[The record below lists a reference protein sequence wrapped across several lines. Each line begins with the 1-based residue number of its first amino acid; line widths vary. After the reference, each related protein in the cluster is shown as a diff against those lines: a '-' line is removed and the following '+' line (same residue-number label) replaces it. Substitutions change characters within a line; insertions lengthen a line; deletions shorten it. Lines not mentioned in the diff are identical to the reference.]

1 MTGTSS
7 TPLESGVDRPRLT
20 IVSLYFH
27 PEPTGSAPQLAMFAR
42 WAVQQGIDVRVITT
56 RPHYPAR
63 KVFEGYHD
71 GSNDR
76 EIWEGVGIIRLKSP
90 IHPGD
95 GIFGRLVTEI
105 GFAITLAGFLW
116 RHDGRND
123 TCLSLCPSLF
133 VPLVAGIGRPIHHAA
148 LVHDLPSG
156 LAGSMG
162 LGGRMAKII
171 RRLERWSLGQ
181 ADTLVTLSDAMEQNL
196 KRLGLSQP
204 VRVIPPMVDTLALAP
219 MPEPNGPK
227 TLLYSGALGFKQGFG
242 QLLDLAQHLQ
252 ELDPSIRLVLRGEG
266 GQEDR
271 LRDQIKHRGLEQI
284 AIKPLGPVDGLSDM
298 LAEGHIHLLPQ
309 QPGGASA
316 ALPSKLFA
324 SMAVG
329 RPVVATAD
337 PGTPVADWIEQSGC
351 GIAVAPGDR
360 AALAQAVVALTRD
373 PERRKAMGRA
383 GRQAAERYVSV
394 DRIGRELLDTLD
406 VALPVNEN
414 PEERA

>member
-20 IVSLYFH
+20 IVTLYFH
-27 PEPTGSAPQLAMFAR
+27 PEPTGSAPQLALFAR
-42 WAVQQGIDVRVITT
+42 WAVQQGIDVRVITA
-56 RPHYPAR
+56 RPHYPSR
-63 KVFEGYHD
+63 KVFDGYGD
-71 GSNDR
+71 GSKDC
-76 EIWEGVGIIRLKSP
+76 ESWEGVDIIRLKSP

-95 GIFGRLVTEI
+95 GFIGRLTTEM
-105 GFAITLAGFLW
+105 GFASALAGFLW
-116 RHDGRND
+116 KQDDWNSPR
-123 TCLSLCPSLF
+123 LSLCPSPF
-133 VPLVAGIGRPIHHAA
+133 VPLVSGIRRPSHHTAM
-148 LVHDLPSG
+148 VHDLPSG

-204 VRVIPPMVDTLALAP
+204 VRVIPPMVDTHALAP
-219 MPEPNGPK
+219 LPEPNGPI

-242 QLLDLAQHLQ
+242 QLLDLAQDLQ

-271 LRDQIKHRGLEQI
+271 LRDQIKHRGLKQI
-284 AIKPLGPVDGLSDM
+284 SIKPLGPVDGLRDM

-309 QPGGASA
+309 EPGGASA

-329 RPVVATAD
+329 RPVVATAN
-337 PGTPVADWIEQSGC
+337 PGSPVANWIERSGG
-351 GIAVAPGDR
+351 GIAVPPGNQE
-360 AALAQAVVALTRD
+360 ALAQAVLTLTRD

-383 GRQAAERYVSV
+383 GRQVAERSVSI
-394 DRIGRELLDTLD
+394 DPIGRDLLD
-406 VALPVNEN
+406 ALNLTSQIIDDP
-414 PEERA
+414 AKGA